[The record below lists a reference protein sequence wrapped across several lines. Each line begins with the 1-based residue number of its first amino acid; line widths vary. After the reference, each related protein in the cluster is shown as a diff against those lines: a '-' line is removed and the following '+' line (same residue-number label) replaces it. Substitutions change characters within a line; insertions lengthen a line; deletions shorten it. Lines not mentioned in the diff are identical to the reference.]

1 MMLQPSKRN
10 IKALFL
16 LLCEPLLLSDSL
28 FLSIS
33 LTHTHPRTHA
43 HTHAHT
49 LSPSISFLHINHTLK
64 TFDLDSTPMLEKI
77 TKTNFEQKPK
87 KVFGNA
93 KRFF

>member
-33 LTHTHPRTHA
+33 LAHPRI
-43 HTHAHT
+43 HAHT

-64 TFDLDSTPMLEKI
+64 TFDLDSTPMVEKNHKNKLWAE
-77 TKTNFEQKPK
+77 TKKKFLAMQKDFFE
-87 KVFGNA
+87 KVLL
-93 KRFF
+93 